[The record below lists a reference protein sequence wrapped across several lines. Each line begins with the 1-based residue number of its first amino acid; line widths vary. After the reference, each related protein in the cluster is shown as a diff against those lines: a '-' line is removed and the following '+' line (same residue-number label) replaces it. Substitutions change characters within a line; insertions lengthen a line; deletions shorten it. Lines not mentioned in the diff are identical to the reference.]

1 MPRFQMYVN
10 SDVNVLSFEGNFVL
24 LHTGTVLICC
34 LILVCSHLQKYKPII
49 IVPTFSSENMKNTP
63 RGCLAAGGSQPP
75 RASACSV
82 YHSVSDCKHSNS
94 VLAIYLTTTFT
105 ALSPILTMPISPLR
119 RVVEMFVVS
128 EPAFAEPTIWP
139 ERS

>member
-1 MPRFQMYVN
+1 MYVN

-94 VLAIYLTTTFT
+94 DCVMKDKVFYPRTTKRYKNFIR
-105 ALSPILTMPISPLR
+105 SNYNYYKNKER
-119 RVVEMFVVS
+119 RK
-128 EPAFAEPTIWP
+128 
-139 ERS
+139 